1 MRRTLC
7 IPVFLLLLLGC
18 GKIPSAPN
26 QSISTPAV
34 TLLEAIFNTVQTESS
49 VSATGAVH
57 QQPIQGSA
65 VVADL
70 ETQYLAA
77 RDLYNKLLVLNKL
90 PELPA
95 PEALAMLAR
104 LFEQEEDPELRAE
117 LLYSILDVEGEMFA
131 KLSLLALAI
140 QSNQSHSVRITA
152 IDLLVE
158 LNHEEGIAILQN
170 FLTDPEPEIRQA
182 VNGAIELIRTAPR

>member
-104 LFEQEEDPELRAE
+104 LFEQEEDPNFGQNCCIRSWTSRERCSLSLACWHSLSNPINHIAFASPLLIYWWNLTMKRELRSYKTSSPIPN
-117 LLYSILDVEGEMFA
+117 LKFA
-131 KLSLLALAI
+131 KPSMAP
-140 QSNQSHSVRITA
+140 SN
-152 IDLLVE
+152 
-158 LNHEEGIAILQN
+158 
-170 FLTDPEPEIRQA
+170 
-182 VNGAIELIRTAPR
+182 